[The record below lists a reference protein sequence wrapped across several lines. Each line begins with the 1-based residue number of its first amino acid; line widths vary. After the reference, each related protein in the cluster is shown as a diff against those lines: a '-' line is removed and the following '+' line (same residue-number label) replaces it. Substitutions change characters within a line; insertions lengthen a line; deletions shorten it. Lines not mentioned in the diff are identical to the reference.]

1 MPFKTLNFFL
11 FVTQVKYWHKN
22 AKSGD
27 LHVSPQFE
35 ITDAS
40 LTVLDH
46 EIIRALLVKKLMQQH
61 RSCV

>member
-1 MPFKTLNFFL
+1 MPFKILNFFL
-11 FVTQVKYWHKN
+11 FVTQVKIL

-35 ITDAS
+35 ITDTS

-61 RSCV
+61 RPCV

>member
-1 MPFKTLNFFL
+1 MPFKICLL
-11 FVTQVKYWHKN
+11 HKSKYWHKN

-35 ITDAS
+35 TTYAS
-40 LTVLDH
+40 LNVL
-46 EIIRALLVKKLMQQH
+46 EIIRAVVVKKLMQQH